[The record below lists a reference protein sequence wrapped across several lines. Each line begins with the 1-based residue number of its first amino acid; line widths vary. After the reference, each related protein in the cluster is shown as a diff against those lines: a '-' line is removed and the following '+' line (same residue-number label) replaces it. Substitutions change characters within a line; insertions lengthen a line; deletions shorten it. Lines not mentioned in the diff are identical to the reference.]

1 MPRYLLRIGYDGT
14 AYAGWQRQANGVTV
28 QQRLEEAV
36 RPLADTPVAVVG
48 AGRTDAGVH
57 ALGQTA
63 HVDLPVALPPHV
75 VLRALNS
82 RLPSDIRVR
91 LVEAVAD
98 DLHAR
103 YDATGKHYRYQWL
116 VSRVG
121 QPLLERDA
129 WRVPP
134 PLDLAAM
141 RDAASRLVG
150 LHDFA
155 GFRSTGTPVAHTVRA
170 VTSASLRVSSTAETL
185 ALAEDESCL
194 HLDIRGT
201 GFLRHMV
208 RAIAGTLTGVGR
220 GRWEPDHVSRIL
232 ALGDR
237 ALAGPTA
244 PAHGLTLVSVDY
256 RADGTGALPSVDA
269 AARARR

>member
-1 MPRYLLRIGYDGT
+1 M
-14 AYAGWQRQANGVTV
+14 GWQRQANAVSV

-36 RPLADTPVAVVG
+36 LPLAGAPVPVVG

-57 ALGQTA
+57 ALGQAA
-63 HVDLPVALPPHV
+63 HVDLPAALPTD
-75 VLRALNS
+75 VLTRALNS
-82 RLPSDIRVR
+82 RLPPDIRVR

-103 YDATGKHYRYQWL
+103 YAATLKHYRYRWL
-116 VSRVG
+116 LSRAG

-129 WRVPP
+129 WRVAP

-141 RDAASRLVG
+141 RDAASRLMGV
-150 LHDFA
+150 HDFA
-155 GFRSTGTPVAHTVRA
+155 GFRSTGTAVAHTVRT
-170 VTSASLRVSSTAETL
+170 VTQASLHDSSTGEEL
-185 ALAEDESCL
+185 AMGLAQDESRI
-194 HLDIRGT
+194 HLDISGT

-208 RAIAGTLTGVGR
+208 RTIAGTLTGVGR
-220 GRWEPDHVSRIL
+220 RRWEPDHLSKIL

-244 PAHGLTLVSVDY
+244 PACGLTLVSIDY
-256 RADGTGALPSVDA
+256 DTDGTDAPSSVGATRWPQ
-269 AARARR
+269 R